1 MDFEVKIIEY
11 LQAGASDF
19 WTFFFK
25 AISILGSYVGIVALL
40 VAAFFICRKRFVL
53 IGGALGGGLIVNIV
67 LKHIIQRDR
76 PYVAYEQ
83 IAQLG
88 TGSGYSFPS
97 SHAVCATILA
107 VFLCYLVFYKAKKKS
122 TKVLTVIVSVIS
134 VMLVCLS
141 RMFLGLHYF
150 TDVCGGI
157 VVGVIVSVVMIL
169 CYKWFLEKWLSKI
182 KFLNN
187 KKEKDE

>member
-1 MDFEVKIIEY
+1 MEFEVKIIEY

-25 AISILGSYVGIVALL
+25 AVSILGSYVGIVALL
-40 VAAFFICRKRFVL
+40 VAAFFICRKKFVL
-53 IGGALGGGLIVNIV
+53 IGGALGAGLLVNIV
-67 LKHIIQRDR
+67 LKHIIKRDR

-83 IAQLG
+83 ITQLG
-88 TGSGYSFPS
+88 SGSGYSFPS
-97 SHAVCATILA
+97 SHAVCVTILA
-107 VFLCYLVFYKAKKKS
+107 IFLCYLVFSKAKRKS
-122 TKVLTVIVSVIS
+122 TKIITIIASALS

-150 TDVCGGI
+150 TDVCGGV
-157 VVGVIVSVVMIL
+157 VVGVIVSALMIV
-169 CYKWFLEKWLSKI
+169 CYRWFLEKWLSKI

-187 KKEKDE
+187 KKEKDK